1 MPVHQKQQKQQK
13 QPHAWSGGTAPVSL
27 DKSLQSQLL
36 RLLDVRIDFHNVF
49 VLPWSLERAHIEKMG
64 RCDLGYM
71 VTEKTDGLRYMLSC
85 TMQGTK
91 PRIMLFNR
99 AFDMLSWEDT
109 TPQHSLLFT
118 GTMVD
123 GEIIQDRNK
132 RWNFVAFDCLAING
146 AHIHTMTFT
155 YRLQALQ
162 RAVKEIREVMS
173 HLLPD
178 LTIYIKDWHT
188 ITSLST
194 FCSKGLNQSQFP
206 SDGLVFMPSLVGASF
221 GTSQD
226 VLKWKPVEL
235 ITIDFQVTT
244 TKPGIYRLHVCDK
257 GSLLC
262 MSNLRLKPSIRRS
275 MLDNWL
281 KRSHIIEFGWDYC
294 LQCWQPV
301 KPREDKHFPN
311 NFRTYR
317 NTVNN
322 LQEAIT
328 LDELCSFV
336 S

>member
-1 MPVHQKQQKQQK
+1 MSEQQKPK
-13 QPHAWSGGTAPVSL
+13 QANAWSNGNASVSL
-27 DKSLQSQLL
+27 DKSLQAKLL
-36 RLLDVRIDFHNVF
+36 KLLDVRIDFHNIF
-49 VLPWSLERAHIEKMG
+49 VLPWSLERAHVEKMG
-64 RCDLGYM
+64 RCELGYM

-85 TMQGTK
+85 TTQSSR
-91 PRIMLFNR
+91 PHLMLFNR
-99 AFDMLSWEDT
+99 AFDMLSWEDK

-118 GTMVD
+118 GTMID

-146 AHIHTMTFT
+146 AHIHNMTFA

-162 RAVKEIREVMS
+162 RAVKEIKDVIK

-178 LTIYIKDWHT
+178 LTICMKDWHPL
-188 ITSLST
+188 TSLSSLS
-194 FCSKGLNQSQFP
+194 SKGLNQSQFP

-244 TKPGIYRLHVCDK
+244 SKPGTYVLHVCDK
-257 GSLLC
+257 GRLVC
-262 MSNLRLKPSIRRS
+262 MSKLRLKPSIRRS
-275 MLDNWL
+275 MMDNWL
-281 KRSHIIEFGWDYC
+281 KRCHIIEFRWDYC
-294 LQCWQPV
+294 HQCWQPV
-301 KPREDKHFPN
+301 KPREDKNFPN
-311 NFRTYR
+311 NFRTYS

-328 LDELCSFV
+328 LEELCTFFS
-336 S
+336 